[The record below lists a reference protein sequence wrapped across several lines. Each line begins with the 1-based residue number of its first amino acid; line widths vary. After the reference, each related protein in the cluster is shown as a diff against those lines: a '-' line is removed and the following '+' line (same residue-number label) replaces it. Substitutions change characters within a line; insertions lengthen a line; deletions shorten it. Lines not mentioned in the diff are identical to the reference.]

1 VNSSFVSLKLSES
14 LGSFLGRAYPFAER
28 AVICVRLLHGET
40 CIQTEEKGTLMG
52 KVIFDI
58 SMSLDACITGANPRP
73 VAGWGGLGEGGERLH
88 DWGFNS
94 ADPRNRQIMEWYTT
108 AGANIFGRTGY
119 DHSILNWGADGP
131 SGPARIPTVIVS
143 HGVPRDIP
151 AGGVYS
157 FVDGIEAAF
166 ETARKLAGNKDV
178 FIMGA
183 NVAQQ
188 FLQRGLIDE
197 ISIHL
202 APVLFGRGTRLFE
215 GLESEYITLES
226 IEVIQTAEAIHMRF
240 RVVK

>member
-1 VNSSFVSLKLSES
+1 
-14 LGSFLGRAYPFAER
+14 
-28 AVICVRLLHGET
+28 
-40 CIQTEEKGTLMG
+40 MG

-58 SMSLDACITGANPRP
+58 SMSLDGFITGANPRP
-73 VAGWGGLGEGGERLH
+73 EEGWGALGNGGERLH
-88 DWGFNS
+88 DWGFKS
-94 ADPRNRQIMEWYTT
+94 ADARNSKIMQGYVG

-143 HGVPRDIP
+143 HSVPQDVP
-151 AGGVYS
+151 DGGVYT
-157 FVDGIEAAF
+157 FVDSVEAAF
-166 ETARKLAGNKDV
+166 ETAQKLAGDKEI

-188 FLQRGLIDE
+188 FIKHGFIDE

-202 APVLFGRGTRLFE
+202 VPVLFGSGTRLFE
-215 GLESEYITLES
+215 GLDSEHVPLEP
-226 IEVIQTAEAIHMRF
+226 IEVIETAEAIHLRF